1 MLSDKLEPLVEGVR
15 NNRVKWMEI
24 AAANSLVNSTP
35 ETKDSNDNVSKPS
48 SPSDSKNG
56 NAALPETNCIRSCS
70 PISD

>member
-24 AAANSLVNSTP
+24 AAANSLLNNPP
-35 ETKDSNDNVSKPS
+35 ETKDNNDNVSKPS

-56 NAALPETNCIRSCS
+56 NAALPETNCSSCS